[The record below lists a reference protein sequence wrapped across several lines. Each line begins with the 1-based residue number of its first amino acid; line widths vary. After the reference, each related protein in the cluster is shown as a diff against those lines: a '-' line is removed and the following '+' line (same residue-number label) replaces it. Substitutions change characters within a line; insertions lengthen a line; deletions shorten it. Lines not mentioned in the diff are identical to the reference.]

1 MKNQQNNA
9 ETLCELNAPDTA
21 GEDLID
27 RFERGLTSADSF
39 HHADHVR
46 LAFEYLSRY
55 PALTALEKFSS
66 ALRRYAVAKGK
77 ANLYHETVT
86 WAYLLLIH
94 ERMARDGQGY
104 CWAEFSA
111 RNLDL
116 FQWKGGILDRLYS
129 KQTLDSPVARSVF
142 VLPDRGL

>member
-1 MKNQQNNA
+1 MKNKEVHS
-9 ETLCELNAPDTA
+9 ETLCDLNAPDTA
-21 GEDLID
+21 GEQLID
-27 RFERGLTSADSF
+27 RFEHGLTSADSF

-46 LAFEYLSRY
+46 LAFEYLRRY
-55 PALTALEKFSS
+55 PALNALEKFSN

-77 ANLYHETVT
+77 AGLYHETIT
-86 WAYLLLIH
+86 WAYLFLIH
-94 ERMARDGQGY
+94 ERMARDGQGSS
-104 CWAEFSA
+104 WAEFSA

-116 FQWKGGILDRLYS
+116 FQWKGGLLDRLYN

>member
-1 MKNQQNNA
+1 MKNKEVHS
-9 ETLCELNAPDTA
+9 ETLGDLNAPDTA
-21 GEDLID
+21 GEQLID
-27 RFERGLTSADSF
+27 RFEHGLTSADSF

-46 LAFEYLSRY
+46 LAFEYLRRY
-55 PALTALEKFSS
+55 PALNALEKFSN

-77 ANLYHETVT
+77 AGLYHETIT
-86 WAYLLLIH
+86 WAYLFLIH
-94 ERMARDGQGY
+94 ERMARDGQGSS
-104 CWAEFSA
+104 WAEFSA

-116 FQWKGGILDRLYS
+116 FQWKGGLLDRLYN